1 MRKQPPAAGSWSWW
15 QALSTT
21 QVVVAETTTHLFE
34 STSAS
39 HRGAAASLLPISR
52 SLMAAPFAKA
62 TTCRCLIITAASTLH
77 HPSAGGTDEHAPLS
91 PPPPPTVEQPQACS
105 TSRSFMAASV
115 AKANTCR
122 CLITAASTLHHP
134 SAGGRDHY
142 TPRVRL
148 HIAPWSSRT
157 LASTSRTLQRH
168 TSAGTGSMRQSTLH
182 S

>member
-1 MRKQPPAAGSWSWW
+1 MQRQTPAGAWSRRP
-15 QALSTT
+15 ALS
-21 QVVVAETTTHLFE
+21 VNVLAAEMRRHLE
-34 STSAS
+34 SAS
-39 HRGAAASLLPISR
+39 ASDSGAAASCFQPIGASWR
-52 SLMAAPFAKA
+52 PPLQRQTPSCM
-62 TTCRCLIITAASTLH
+62 CLITAASTLH